1 MDNKE
6 RIAVFKDR
14 LREALRHK
22 GFKAIDLS
30 ESTGIPKGAISYY
43 LAGKSTPK
51 SDRLHVI
58 SVALDV
64 SEAWLLGYD
73 VPRERTIEQKK
84 NDNLVKV
91 IARLRKDASFR
102 ETVYDFA
109 ELSEEEAE
117 SIKQLL
123 SVLRNK

>member
-14 LREALRHK
+14 LREALDYK
-22 GFKAIDLS
+22 GVKAIELS

-51 SDRLHVI
+51 SDRLHII

-73 VPRERTIEQKK
+73 VPRGRTIEQKK
-84 NDNLVKV
+84 NDNLVRV
-91 IARLRKDASFR
+91 TARLRRDASFR
-102 ETVYDFA
+102 DMVFA
-109 ELSEEEAE
+109 LEELSEEETE
-117 SIKQLL
+117 SIKQLI

>member
-22 GFKAIDLS
+22 EFKAIDLS

-102 ETVYDFA
+102 ETVFDFA

>member
-6 RIAVFKDR
+6 RIAIFKDR
-14 LREALRHK
+14 LREAIEIK
-22 GFKAIDLS
+22 GIKPIELS
-30 ESTGIPKGAISYY
+30 ESTGVPKGAISYY

-51 SDRLHVI
+51 SDRLHVL
-58 SVALDV
+58 SVALNV

-73 VPRERTIEQKK
+73 VPRERTLEQKK

-102 ETVYDFA
+102 DMVFDIA
-109 ELSEEEAE
+109 ELSEGETE
-117 SIKQLL
+117 SIKQVL
-123 SVLRNK
+123 SVFRNK